1 MNSPE
6 YTTSAP
12 VIGPLIMCSGLRVS
26 AKPYHPRHRVA
37 PSSRVVVARQSID
50 RSLESRLVSSRLVLP
65 RASSPRVVSSRIIS
79 LIHHPSIHHHR
90 ASSRSRRLAR
100 VSRVS
105 RVARTAST
113 NPQFATGPQKCVV
126 FGPVG
131 PSMKARID
139 MIAPSPSSPSL
150 VALCHREVGRLS
162 QSVSQSVINHPVS
175 FMHARRGVP
184 ALREWRREGRGERRT
199 DERSR
204 DGARA
209 GTSRSVPIEDAS
221 SSRYA
226 RRARRMRR
234 VNA

>member
-50 RSLESRLVSSRLVLP
+50 RSLESRLVSSR
-65 RASSPRVVSSRIIS
+65 SPSRVVSSRR
-79 LIHHPSIHHHR
+79 LLAHHFPHPS
-90 ASSRSRRLAR
+90 SSSIIIARRLGR
-100 VSRVS
+100 VVSRVARVA

-150 VALCHREVGRLS
+150 VALCHREVV
-162 QSVSQSVINHPVS
+162 SVSQSSITLC
-175 FMHARRGVP
+175 HACTSRCARTARMETRGTGR
-184 ALREWRREGRGERRT
+184 ASNGREITRWSVRGDVAIGADRGCVVVEVRT
-199 DERSR
+199 
-204 DGARA
+204 ARA
-209 GTSRSVPIEDAS
+209 T
-221 SSRYA
+221 
-226 RRARRMRR
+226 
-234 VNA
+234 NATHA

>member
-50 RSLESRLVSSRLVLP
+50 RSLESRLVSSR
-65 RASSPRVVSSRIIS
+65 SPSRVVSSRR
-79 LIHHPSIHHHR
+79 LLAHHFPHPSSIIHHHR

-100 VSRVS
+100 VARVS

-139 MIAPSPSSPSL
+139 MIGPSSPSSPFL
-150 VALCHREVGRLS
+150 VALCHREVVSL
-162 QSVSQSVINHPVS
+162 SVSHQSPFV
-175 FMHARRGVP
+175 
-184 ALREWRREGRGERRT
+184 
-199 DERSR
+199 
-204 DGARA
+204 ARA
-209 GTSRSVPIEDAS
+209 RCARTARMETRGTGRASNGREITRWSVRGDVAIGADRGCVVVEV
-221 SSRYA
+221 RTA
-226 RRARRMRR
+226 RAT
-234 VNA
+234 NATHA

>member
-50 RSLESRLVSSRLVLP
+50 RSLESRLVSSR
-65 RASSPRVVSSRIIS
+65 SPSRVVSSRR
-79 LIHHPSIHHHR
+79 LLAHHFPHPS
-90 ASSRSRRLAR
+90 SSSIIIARRLGR
-100 VSRVS
+100 VVSRVARVA

-150 VALCHREVGRLS
+150 VALCHREVV
-162 QSVSQSVINHPVS
+162 SVSQSSITLC
-175 FMHARRGVP
+175 HACTSRCARTARMETRGTGR
-184 ALREWRREGRGERRT
+184 ASNGREITRWSVRGDVAIGADRGCVVVEVRT
-199 DERSR
+199 
-204 DGARA
+204 ARA
-209 GTSRSVPIEDAS
+209 TNAT
-221 SSRYA
+221 
-226 RRARRMRR
+226 RAC
-234 VNA
+234 VT

>member
-79 LIHHPSIHHHR
+79 LIHHPSSIHHHR

-100 VSRVS
+100 VARVS

-150 VALCHREVGRLS
+150 VALCHREVVSL
-162 QSVSQSVINHPVS
+162 SVSHQSPFV
-175 FMHARRGVP
+175 
-184 ALREWRREGRGERRT
+184 
-199 DERSR
+199 
-204 DGARA
+204 ARA
-209 GTSRSVPIEDAS
+209 RCARTARMETRGTGRAS
-221 SSRYA
+221 NGREITRWSA
-226 RRARRMRR
+226 RGDVAIGADRGCVVVEVRTARAT
-234 VNA
+234 NATRECMT

>member
-50 RSLESRLVSSRLVLP
+50 RSLESRLVSSR
-65 RASSPRVVSSRIIS
+65 SPSRVVSSRR
-79 LIHHPSIHHHR
+79 LLAHHFPHPSSIIHHHR

-100 VSRVS
+100 VARVS

-150 VALCHREVGRLS
+150 VALCHREVVSL
-162 QSVSQSVINHPVS
+162 SVSHQSPFV
-175 FMHARRGVP
+175 
-184 ALREWRREGRGERRT
+184 
-199 DERSR
+199 
-204 DGARA
+204 ARA
-209 GTSRSVPIEDAS
+209 RCARTARMETRGTGRAS
-221 SSRYA
+221 NGREITRWSACGDVAIGADRGCVVVEVRTA
-226 RRARRMRR
+226 RATNATRA
-234 VNA
+234 

>member
-50 RSLESRLVSSRLVLP
+50 RSLESRLVSSR
-65 RASSPRVVSSRIIS
+65 SPSRVVSSRR
-79 LIHHPSIHHHR
+79 LLAHHFPHPSSIIHHHR

-100 VSRVS
+100 VARVS

-150 VALCHREVGRLS
+150 VALCHREVVSL
-162 QSVSQSVINHPVS
+162 SVSQSSITLCHS
-175 FMHARRGVP
+175 CMRGVP

-204 DGARA
+204 DGARV

-221 SSRYA
+221 SPRYA

-234 VNA
+234 VHA

>member
-1 MNSPE
+1 
-6 YTTSAP
+6 
-12 VIGPLIMCSGLRVS
+12 MCSGLRVS

-50 RSLESRLVSSRLVLP
+50 RSLESRLVSSR
-65 RASSPRVVSSRIIS
+65 SPSRVVSSRR
-79 LIHHPSIHHHR
+79 LLAHHFPHPSSSIHHHR

-100 VSRVS
+100 LARVA

-150 VALCHREVGRLS
+150 VALCHREVVSL
-162 QSVSQSVINHPVS
+162 SVSHQSPFV
-175 FMHARRGVP
+175 
-184 ALREWRREGRGERRT
+184 
-199 DERSR
+199 
-204 DGARA
+204 ARA
-209 GTSRSVPIEDAS
+209 RCARTARMETRGTGRAS
-221 SSRYA
+221 NGREITRWSA
-226 RRARRMRR
+226 RGDVAIGADRGCVVVEVRTARAT
-234 VNA
+234 NATRECMT

>member
-1 MNSPE
+1 
-6 YTTSAP
+6 
-12 VIGPLIMCSGLRVS
+12 MCSGLRVS

-50 RSLESRLVSSRLVLP
+50 RSLESRLVSSR
-65 RASSPRVVSSRIIS
+65 SPSRVVSSRR
-79 LIHHPSIHHHR
+79 LLAHHFPHPSSIIHHHR

-100 VSRVS
+100 VARVS

-150 VALCHREVGRLS
+150 VALCHREVVSL
-162 QSVSQSVINHPVS
+162 SVSHQSPFV
-175 FMHARRGVP
+175 
-184 ALREWRREGRGERRT
+184 
-199 DERSR
+199 
-204 DGARA
+204 ARA
-209 GTSRSVPIEDAS
+209 RCARTARMETRGTGRAS
-221 SSRYA
+221 NGREITRWSACGDVAIGADRGCVVVEVRTA
-226 RRARRMRR
+226 RATNATRA
-234 VNA
+234 

>member
-79 LIHHPSIHHHR
+79 LIPHPSSIHHHR

-100 VSRVS
+100 VARVS

-150 VALCHREVGRLS
+150 VALCHREVVSLC
-162 QSVSQSVINHPVS
+162 QSVSHQSPFVIHSCAVCPHCANGD
-175 FMHARRGVP
+175 A
-184 ALREWRREGRGERRT
+184 
-199 DERSR
+199 R
-204 DGARA
+204 DGESVERTRDHEMERTW
-209 GTSRSVPIEDAS
+209 GRRDRCRS
-221 SSRYA
+221 
-226 RRARRMRR
+226 RMRR
-234 VNA
+234 RRGTHGARDECDACMT

>member
-79 LIHHPSIHHHR
+79 LIPHPSSIHHHR

-100 VSRVS
+100 LARVS

-150 VALCHREVGRLS
+150 VALCHREVV
-162 QSVSQSVINHPVS
+162 SVSQSSITLC
-175 FMHARRGVP
+175 HACTSRCARTARMETRGTGR
-184 ALREWRREGRGERRT
+184 ASNGREITRWSVRGDVAIGADRGCVVVEVRT
-199 DERSR
+199 
-204 DGARA
+204 ARA
-209 GTSRSVPIEDAS
+209 T
-221 SSRYA
+221 
-226 RRARRMRR
+226 
-234 VNA
+234 NATHA

>member
-79 LIHHPSIHHHR
+79 LIPHPSSIHHHR

-100 VSRVS
+100 VARVS

-150 VALCHREVGRLS
+150 VALCHREVVSL
-162 QSVSQSVINHPVS
+162 SVSHQSPFVT
-175 FMHARRGVP
+175 HARCARTARMETRGTGR
-184 ALREWRREGRGERRT
+184 ASNGREITRWSACGDVAIGADRGCVVVEVRT
-199 DERSR
+199 
-204 DGARA
+204 ARA
-209 GTSRSVPIEDAS
+209 TNAT
-221 SSRYA
+221 
-226 RRARRMRR
+226 RA
-234 VNA
+234 

>member
-79 LIHHPSIHHHR
+79 LIPHPSSIHHHR

-100 VSRVS
+100 VARVS

-139 MIAPSPSSPSL
+139 MIAPSSPSL
-150 VALCHREVGRLS
+150 VALCHREVVSL
-162 QSVSQSVINHPVS
+162 SVSHQSPFV
-175 FMHARRGVP
+175 
-184 ALREWRREGRGERRT
+184 
-199 DERSR
+199 
-204 DGARA
+204 ARA
-209 GTSRSVPIEDAS
+209 RCARTARMETRGTGRAS
-221 SSRYA
+221 NGREITRWSACGDVAIGADRGCVVVEVRTA
-226 RRARRMRR
+226 RATNATRA
-234 VNA
+234 

>member
-50 RSLESRLVSSRLVLP
+50 RSLESRLVSSR
-65 RASSPRVVSSRIIS
+65 SPSRVVSSRR
-79 LIHHPSIHHHR
+79 LLAHHFPHPSSIIHHHR

-100 VSRVS
+100 VARVS

-150 VALCHREVGRLS
+150 VALCHREVVSL
-162 QSVSQSVINHPVS
+162 SVSHQSPFV
-175 FMHARRGVP
+175 
-184 ALREWRREGRGERRT
+184 
-199 DERSR
+199 
-204 DGARA
+204 ARA
-209 GTSRSVPIEDAS
+209 RCARTARMETRGTGRAS
-221 SSRYA
+221 NGREITRWSACGDVAIGADRGCVVVEVRTA
-226 RRARRMRR
+226 RATNATRACMT
-234 VNA
+234 

>member
-79 LIHHPSIHHHR
+79 LIHHPSSIHHHR

-100 VSRVS
+100 VARVS

-150 VALCHREVGRLS
+150 VALCHREVVSL
-162 QSVSQSVINHPVS
+162 SVSHQSPFV
-175 FMHARRGVP
+175 
-184 ALREWRREGRGERRT
+184 
-199 DERSR
+199 
-204 DGARA
+204 ARA
-209 GTSRSVPIEDAS
+209 RCARTARMETRGTGRAS
-221 SSRYA
+221 NGREITRWSACGDVAIGADRGCVVVEVRTA
-226 RRARRMRR
+226 RATNATRA
-234 VNA
+234 

>member
-79 LIHHPSIHHHR
+79 LIPHPSSIHHHR

-139 MIAPSPSSPSL
+139 MIGPSSPSL
-150 VALCHREVGRLS
+150 VALCHREV
-162 QSVSQSVINHPVS
+162 VSLSVINHPLS
-175 FMHARRGVP
+175 FMHVAVCPHCANGD
-184 ALREWRREGRGERRT
+184 A
-199 DERSR
+199 R
-204 DGARA
+204 DGE
-209 GTSRSVPIEDAS
+209 SVERTRDHEME
-221 SSRYA
+221 
-226 RRARRMRR
+226 RARGRRDRCRSRMRR
-234 VNA
+234 RRGTHGARDECDA